1 MKSEELCL
9 FEVDISVPVQ
19 QFRVEYTLVE
29 KGGLPFVPEYLLRL
43 LKISALLPSDIARFF
58 GFTPKEVSSALLPFL
73 QQGELTITDDG
84 RVTLTQKG
92 LRLFSGGDD
101 VPVVKGRKE
110 YRKSFTFDLLTYSF
124 MEQKKYRLDS
134 PKRSV
139 VLSADSAVR
148 AESVSSAEMAFQRHL
163 AKIYKSG
170 ELCRYSDESDA
181 PELYKVSQ
189 VRKDKDSY
197 IRVVE
202 SYCLDLET
210 MNYGFSEQE
219 GLPELEAYISTRS
232 QKLAELLGRSN
243 LESLVAFA
251 DRLGDRH
258 TLDLLGTGYLDL
270 TRIAEV
276 STATFYSGQSAI
288 DPIYG
293 ALQLTR
299 NWDRVEKLLSKHTKR
314 LAKEAASVAKVM
326 TWLAPA
332 AHDLWGKCSRHG
344 QAMSVFTNAG
354 TLSVNGNEKRVISP
368 RVLVPLRDAH
378 DGHAQRRAFIEC
390 KEAESILHGFIDSPA
405 LSGLEVII
413 LADAFAV
420 LLYHVVQPDLHPVPI
435 PCGFIT
441 EDKQMVRRIE
451 AALEE
456 RLAEYTEGNVP
467 RYQGPLSPAKGV
479 RKR

>member
-1 MKSEELCL
+1 MKLEELCL

-29 KGGLPFVPEYLLRL
+29 KGGLPFVPEFLLRL
-43 LKISALLPSDIARFF
+43 LKVSALLPFDIARFF

-73 QQGELTITDDG
+73 QQGELTIADDG

-92 LRLFSGGDD
+92 LRLFSGGDE

-124 MEQKKYRLDS
+124 MEQKKYRLDA
-134 PKRSV
+134 PRRSV
-139 VLSADSAVR
+139 VLSADSVVR
-148 AESVSSAEMAFQRHL
+148 AESTQSAERAFQRHL

-170 ELCRYSDESDA
+170 ELCSYSDESDA

-197 IRVVE
+197 IRIVE
-202 SYCLDLET
+202 SYCLDLGT

-219 GLPELEAYISTRS
+219 GLPELEAYISARS
-232 QKLAELLGRSN
+232 QKLAGLLGRSN
-243 LESLVAFA
+243 LDSLLAFA
-251 DRLGDRH
+251 DRVGDRH
-258 TLDLLGTGYLDL
+258 TLDLLDAGELDL
-270 TRIAEV
+270 TQVAQV
-276 STATFYSGQSAI
+276 SAVASHLGRDAI

-299 NWDRVEKLLSKHTKR
+299 NWDRVEKLLSKHAKR
-314 LAKEAASVAKVM
+314 LAKETANASKVM
-326 TWLAPA
+326 TWLAPS

-344 QAMSVFTNAG
+344 QALSAFASAG
-354 TLSVNGNEKRVISP
+354 TFNTNGNERRVFST
-368 RVLVPLRDAH
+368 RVLIPLSSACDKQ
-378 DGHAQRRAFIEC
+378 AQRRAFIEC
-390 KEAESILHGFIDSPA
+390 KEAESILHGFIESNI
-405 LSGLEVII
+405 LSGLEIII
-413 LADAFAV
+413 LTDSFAV
-420 LLYHVVQPDLHPVPI
+420 LLYHVVQPEQHPVPV
-435 PCGFIT
+435 PVGFIT

-451 AALEE
+451 AALED

-467 RYQGPLSPAKGV
+467 RYQGPLSPADAA